1 MADSAKTFRDRAAT
15 YRPME
20 NYVIEEPALRIL
32 WDLAADDMARA
43 EELEAHATPCRFIE
57 ASWAMPGLVN

>member
-1 MADSAKTFRDRAAT
+1 
-15 YRPME
+15 ME